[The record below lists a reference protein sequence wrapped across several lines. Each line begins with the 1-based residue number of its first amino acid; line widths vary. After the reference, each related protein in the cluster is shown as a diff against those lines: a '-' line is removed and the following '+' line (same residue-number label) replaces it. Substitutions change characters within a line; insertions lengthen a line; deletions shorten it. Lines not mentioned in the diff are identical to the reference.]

1 MKISLV
7 FCVMRFYTLPYIYDF
22 QKTKKKK
29 EIRNKRK
36 KNRRRRYL

>member
-29 EIRNKRK
+29 K
-36 KNRRRRYL
+36 